1 MNCIIA
7 HIFDSHTLVIRIFRQ
22 FLTAIW
28 RIIHMMTGKTLSFS
42 PQIGSIGDAC
52 LHLITQTNSNSH
64 THSLTLSHYLSLS
77 LSLWSLL
84 VLECVLCYVIIWGN
98 RNAILSDLYAVQC
111 LLVNPRR
118 TFAGKIFS
126 RVVQSSTFIVPT
138 FVCFWQSLRTKS
150 LIVNSTSKHYLLHF
164 GCVNILNADLLQYHH
179 LLLSSH
185 IQIEWKFANTNYMNQ
200 YFNG

>member
-1 MNCIIA
+1 MKD
-7 HIFDSHTLVIRIFRQ
+7 HSYDDR
-22 FLTAIW
+22 
-28 RIIHMMTGKTLSFS
+28 KTLSFS
-42 PQIGSIGDAC
+42 PQIGSISNAC
-52 LHLITQTNSNSH
+52 LHLITQTNSH
-64 THSLTLSHYLSLS
+64 WW
-77 LSLWSLL
+77 LWSLL
-84 VLECVLCYVIIWGN
+84 VVECVLCYVIIWGN

-111 LLVNPRR
+111 LLVNPQR

-138 FVCFWQSLRTKS
+138 FVCFWQSLATKS